1 VVRDGPAAS
10 AAQMDTRL
18 ATFSAQFLTSCAAKP
33 QVSGLHPVRI
43 ADREP
48 SQATLESRLATSGA
62 TVRPR
67 ARLTTS
73 SQLSTL
79 SIADAT
85 GLGSLPSA
93 EGARY
98 FEFLDNPHFAHPLP
112 RRQCKQSARQRTPN
126 EHQSGSRRAGGDR

>member
-1 VVRDGPAAS
+1 MTSDRIQEVVPVVRDGPAAS

-18 ATFSAQFLTSCAAKP
+18 ATFSAQFLASCAAKP
-33 QVSGLHPVRI
+33 QVSGLHPLRI

-48 SQATLESRLATSGA
+48 SQARLESRLATSGA

-93 EGARY
+93 EG
-98 FEFLDNPHFAHPLP
+98 EIL
-112 RRQCKQSARQRTPN
+112 
-126 EHQSGSRRAGGDR
+126 